1 MVRANSSAMPLASS
15 TGLASGLAKIALG
28 SEAKQHA
35 SGGRVVVQRLDPEA
49 IAHQPQALLALVPQ
63 GEAVDAAEPGE
74 GSLAPLQIG
83 AQHHFGVRAGAE
95 DLAQRLQLGAQLAEV
110 VDLAAVGQRH
120 PPASLGKHRLGAVLQ
135 VDDRQA
141 PMAEQR
147 VPRQP
152 QAFGVRPARGQG
164 TGHAFRMLR
173 CSPRSRLQSVQPVI
187 PHMDD
192 VPCSD
197 PLFPRSQG
205 GAQGSAGAMVEDGS
219 DGHGETPQGGG
230 LLPEPAAPLAPEA
243 AVLLLVDVA
252 AGCRSHA
259 AGKIAA
265 ARGRRGR
272 RRADRIRGSRR
283 RRGCRNRP
291 GR

>member
-15 TGLASGLAKIALG
+15 TGLASGLAKIARVPG
-28 SEAKQHA
+28 EQHA

-120 PPASLGKHRLGAVLQ
+120 PPARLGKHRLSTVLQ

-141 PMAEQR
+141 PMAER
-147 VPRQP
+147 AATATGLR
-152 QAFGVRPARGQG
+152 RPARAGRG

-205 GAQGSAGAMVEDGS
+205 GARGSAGS
-219 DGHGETPQGGG
+219 DG
-230 LLPEPAAPLAPEA
+230 
-243 AVLLLVDVA
+243 
-252 AGCRSHA
+252 
-259 AGKIAA
+259 
-265 ARGRRGR
+265 
-272 RRADRIRGSRR
+272 
-283 RRGCRNRP
+283 
-291 GR
+291 